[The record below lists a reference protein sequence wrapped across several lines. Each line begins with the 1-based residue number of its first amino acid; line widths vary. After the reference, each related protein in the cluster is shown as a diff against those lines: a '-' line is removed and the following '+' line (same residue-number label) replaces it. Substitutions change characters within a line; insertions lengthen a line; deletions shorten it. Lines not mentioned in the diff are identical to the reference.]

1 MGYNGD
7 MDLILFIAAP
17 IVVVGLLAMWMFE
30 DVE

>member
-1 MGYNGD
+1 MGYNVD
-7 MDLILFIAAP
+7 MDLILFIAAF

>member
-1 MGYNGD
+1 MGYNRN

-30 DVE
+30 DVQ